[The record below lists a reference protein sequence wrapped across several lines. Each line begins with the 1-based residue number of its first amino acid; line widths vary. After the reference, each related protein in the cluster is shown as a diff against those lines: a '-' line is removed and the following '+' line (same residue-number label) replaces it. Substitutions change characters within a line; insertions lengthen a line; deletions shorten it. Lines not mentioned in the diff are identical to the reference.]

1 MKAELGRLMSRI
13 AGFVLHGRRPR
24 LDHPD
29 AHRAARANQHAG
41 LIDHYRPSAP
51 ATGPTFG
58 GNGL

>member
-1 MKAELGRLMSRI
+1 MKAELGRMMSRI

-24 LDHPD
+24 FDHPD

-51 ATGPTFG
+51 SAGLVDGVTGR
-58 GNGL
+58 